1 MILAKKKLIIGIVV
15 IIFVAYVGFII
26 RARYQGYAVDINL
39 YSAAEGNY
47 VQAYVNESLLIDQ
60 TFEADTFSRL
70 LPFSSTKHRYLAT
83 ERYYSNDSLIK
94 VKLILHT
101 IREKRDTVFYVS
113 PKQVESVIFNTMLS
127 TNLDYQRRSKE
138 MNPFDVELTDREL
151 PPATTK

>member
-15 IIFVAYVGFII
+15 IIVIAYVGFLI

-60 TFEADTFSRL
+60 TFEADTISRL
-70 LPFSSTKHRYLAT
+70 LPFSSTEHRYLAT
-83 ERYYSNDSLIK
+83 GRYCSDDSLIK
-94 VKLILHT
+94 VKIVLYT
-101 IREKRDTVFYVS
+101 MRDKRDTVFCVS
-113 PKQVESVIFNTMLS
+113 PRQVESIIFNTMITRSLI
-127 TNLDYQRRSKE
+127 YQNSKG